1 MRGRPNSEHDN
12 GPVVVV
18 LGVIVGIG
26 LAWLV
31 AHEQISWLVMW
42 VRLLEA
48 RLVFFDKEGLQM
60 VYDWVASRHP
70 RDVKIGELYSSGQV
84 TGYYL
89 RWVVLIVLLPMF
101 GWMFWRHP
109 ARSSAYRQVYS
120 IMKLAWSQVHLYPM
134 LKPILEMNLLTVPLD
149 HPIHGMRALPRRYAR
164 RYKMLR
170 EMKDIAPDHD
180 RNDLDVIDSK
190 QVLVLSRCR
199 EVFAKQIGKEWAGI
213 ESLRGY
219 ERDLLVAFAVQA
231 DGTIEDANKNT
242 LQIIQELAI
251 AASAAFKANDP
262 GLIRSKRAS
271 ELEARVM
278 QSKVVARA
286 IRAHGYKRT
295 VLMAML
301 EAGRKGG
308 VLPAAWFRWL
318 KPVDRV
324 TWYCLCDMG
333 IQPSCVESAGARAQ
347 YLTERAAGIPVPTPM
362 IEPAINGLREYLN
375 EVIDVE
381 VED

>member
-1 MRGRPNSEHDN
+1 
-12 GPVVVV
+12 
-18 LGVIVGIG
+18 
-26 LAWLV
+26 
-31 AHEQISWLVMW
+31 
-42 VRLLEA
+42 
-48 RLVFFDKEGLQM
+48 
-60 VYDWVASRHP
+60 
-70 RDVKIGELYSSGQV
+70 
-84 TGYYL
+84 
-89 RWVVLIVLLPMF
+89 
-101 GWMFWRHP
+101 
-109 ARSSAYRQVYS
+109 
-120 IMKLAWSQVHLYPM
+120 
-134 LKPILEMNLLTVPLD
+134 NLLTVPLD

-199 EVFAKQIGKEWAGI
+199 EVFSKQIGKEWAGI